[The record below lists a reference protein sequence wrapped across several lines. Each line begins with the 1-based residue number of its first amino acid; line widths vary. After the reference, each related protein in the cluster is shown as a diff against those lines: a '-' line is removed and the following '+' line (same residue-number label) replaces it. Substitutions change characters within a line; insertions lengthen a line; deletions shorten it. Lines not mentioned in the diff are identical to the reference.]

1 VPKSKPPYPEEFRA
15 RAVELLRSSGKTIPQ
30 LARELGCST
39 ESIRKWSRQADLDAG
54 VRTDGLTTSER
65 EEVAQLRRQV
75 RVLTEER
82 EILKKAAA
90 FFAGETRG
98 TR

>member
-1 VPKSKPPYPEEFRA
+1 MPRPRSPYPEEFRA
-15 RAVELLRSSGKTIPQ
+15 RAIDLLRTSGKPMEEI
-30 LARELGCST
+30 ARELGCSR
-39 ESIRKWSRQADLDAG
+39 ESIRKWAKQRDLDSG
-54 VRTDGLTTSER
+54 HRKDGLTTEER
-65 EEVAQLRRQV
+65 EELRTLRRQV